1 MEDVM
6 HKEWCGKKCENC
18 RTSCS
23 LDEELYCS
31 PDCEFLSE
39 DGEMNF
45 QTCHDCDAWK
55 ALRED

>member
-1 MEDVM
+1 M

-31 PDCEFLSE
+31 PDCEFLGE